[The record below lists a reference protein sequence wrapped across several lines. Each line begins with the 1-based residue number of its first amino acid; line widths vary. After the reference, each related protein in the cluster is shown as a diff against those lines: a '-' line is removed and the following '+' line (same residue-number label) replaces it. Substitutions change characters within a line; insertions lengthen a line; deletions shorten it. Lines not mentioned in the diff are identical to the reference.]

1 MEKKQVLDEI
11 NMNIKF
17 LQSLNNSE
25 RKEIKEEMMEETVVF
40 NNQMSINCKLESEN
54 EIDKYI

>member
-25 RKEIKEEMMEETVVF
+25 RKEIKEEMMEKTVVF
-40 NNQMSINCKLESEN
+40 NNQMIVNC
-54 EIDKYI
+54 

>member
-40 NNQMSINCKLESEN
+40 NNQMSINCKLESDN